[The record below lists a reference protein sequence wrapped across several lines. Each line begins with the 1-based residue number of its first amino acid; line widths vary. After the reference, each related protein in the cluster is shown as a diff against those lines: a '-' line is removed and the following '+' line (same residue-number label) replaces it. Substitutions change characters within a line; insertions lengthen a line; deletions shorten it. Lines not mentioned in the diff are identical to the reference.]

1 MNSVPGDEEL
11 PLVEH
16 LKELRTRMAIT
27 AVPIIALTIIAFM
40 FSGKLLQLIWKQT
53 LPAVP
58 LTIYSPMELI
68 LTQLS
73 LSLVCALFIGIPL
86 MVYETFKFVAKG
98 LYRKERQ
105 FFIKIVPF
113 SFFLFSIG
121 AAIAYF
127 VAVPLVFKY
136 TILYSTDIAIPQ
148 ISVSRSFSTIIALV
162 LGFGIIFQ
170 FPLLLI
176 FALKMGLLKKETLK
190 KQRMIV
196 YGALFT
202 FALFIIPDPSGIA
215 ELMLAVSLVILFEFS
230 LIAARFF

>member
-53 LPAVP
+53 LPVP

-86 MVYETFKFVAKG
+86 MVYEAFKFVAKG

-136 TILYSTDIAIPQ
+136 TILYSTDVAIPQ
-148 ISVSRSFSTIIALV
+148 ISVSRSFSSIIALV

-176 FALKMGLLKKETLK
+176 FALKMGLLKRETLK